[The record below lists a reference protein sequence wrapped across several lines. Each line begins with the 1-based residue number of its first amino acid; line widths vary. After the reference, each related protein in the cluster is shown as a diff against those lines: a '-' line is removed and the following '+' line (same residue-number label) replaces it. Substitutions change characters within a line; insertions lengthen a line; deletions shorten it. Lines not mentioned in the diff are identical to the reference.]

1 MINVT
6 KEAAEWFKQELDLQ
20 EGQAIR
26 FFPRYSSGGGVHP
39 GFSLGIEVNV
49 NVPASPGL
57 MTEAGGIQFY
67 MEERDLWYL
76 QGYHFNI
83 TYNVNASDIEYE
95 YEAARS

>member
-1 MINVT
+1 MLNITN
-6 KEAAEWFKQELDLQ
+6 EAAEWFKQELDLQ

-49 NVPASPGL
+49 PTVPGL
-57 MTEAGGIQFY
+57 LTEAGGIKFY

-76 QGYHFNI
+76 EGYHFNV
-83 TYNVNASDIEYE
+83 TYNANAGDIEYE
-95 YEAARS
+95 YEAADSK